1 MRVGNERPMEKQD
14 IHAILDSLD
23 IQIAMGKIDQITYNT
38 LKQKWLQMLE
48 NQSLAEASGNLAQS
62 PIIAPLTSPSTPLT
76 QEQKQPTT
84 IEVLACPRCGAPANI
99 SNVSRD
105 LSQPIQC
112 LFCDTVYTLHQGQDN
127 TRKLKQELKAWLDQM
142 IVSNGYAGNSID
154 VNARRFIF
162 SESLYP
168 TLKKDI
174 DRRIETFENIAEAPI
189 VQVRETLTLPGYQPD
204 PRLIALAQGDNQWL
218 KTLSTRV
225 SAQQLQDFAIAPD
238 DKRKLQQ
245 LQLRILNLIYYA
257 NIAQHLATPGVTSY
271 HVVRQNV
278 IALQKVC
285 QESIED
291 IVDEHYRSY
300 LTTLDARMSGNIQ
313 LLDLIISTLGREQND
328 VPETM
333 LAQVDQAINQLE
345 KACQLA
351 LTCTYNPLYTVPLQ
365 LGIQKDIVSARIFQ
379 AIVRCYEVV
388 TRTRSEEFGSFYKQ
402 LISYIYGLTRIETAD
417 HLLWLLISA
426 GRVLMARTGDAP
438 IPILMDWS
446 WLQTAV
452 ESHRRTSTFGF
463 SSETGQVIRQHFHPY
478 WAAKLHYTE
487 VNGIL
492 DKQGSVREGL
502 LLIDATSPNASIV
515 VPLLSNTP
523 ALMTLQAALHNFNL
537 LDKQVVSLPA
547 LLTKTMAER
556 AMKAYTNQH
565 QSELKVTT
573 VRTIGVIYLP
583 AAAIQ
588 YTSKKGS
595 RALIV
600 SWLNGI
606 NQKLDN
612 LLVQTQQFLQ
622 KYDI

>member
-1 MRVGNERPMEKQD
+1 
-14 IHAILDSLD
+14 
-23 IQIAMGKIDQITYNT
+23 MGKIDQLTYDT
-38 LKQKWLQMLE
+38 LRQKWLQMLE
-48 NQSLAEASGNLAQS
+48 NQPDAGASNNLAQA
-62 PIIAPLTSPSTPLT
+62 PITAPLARISPPSP
-76 QEQKQPTT
+76 QEQYQPVTV
-84 IEVLACPRCGAPANI
+84 EVLACPRCGAPANI
-99 SNVSRD
+99 DNLPQD
-105 LSQPIQC
+105 LSQPMQC

-142 IVSNGYAGNSID
+142 IVGNGYAGNSID
-154 VNARRFIF
+154 INARRFIF

-174 DRRIETFENIAEAPI
+174 DRRIEIFENVAEASI
-189 VQVRETLTLPGYQPD
+189 VQVKETLALPGYQPD
-204 PRLIALAQGDNQWL
+204 PRLIALARGDNQWL

-238 DKRKLQQ
+238 DKRKLKQ

-278 IALQKVC
+278 VALQKAC

-291 IVDEHYRSY
+291 IADEHYSAY
-300 LTTLDARMSGNIQ
+300 LTTLDTRMSGNIL
-313 LLDLIISTLGREQND
+313 LLDQLIAALGREQN
-328 VPETM
+328 VAPEAM
-333 LAQVDQAINQLE
+333 LVQVDQAINQLE
-345 KACQLA
+345 KARQQALA
-351 LTCTYNPLYTVPLQ
+351 CAYNPLYTVPLQ

-388 TRTRSEEFGSFYKQ
+388 TRTQSEEFGAFYEQ
-402 LISYIYGLTRIETAD
+402 LIKYIYSLTRIETAD
-417 HLLWLLISA
+417 HLLWLLTSI
-426 GRVLMARTGDAP
+426 GRVLMARAGDAP
-438 IPILMDWS
+438 IPMLMDWS
-446 WLQTAV
+446 WLQAAV
-452 ESHRRTSTFGF
+452 ENHRRSSTFGL
-463 SSETGQVIRQHFHPY
+463 SSETGQVMRQHFHPY

-492 DKQGSVREGL
+492 DKKGTMREGL
-502 LLIDATSPNASIV
+502 LLVDATSPNEPLV

-523 ALMTLQAALHNFNL
+523 ALAALQAALHNFNF

-547 LLTKTMAER
+547 LLTNAMAER
-556 AMKAYTNQH
+556 TMKAYTNQH
-565 QSELKVTT
+565 QAELKVAT

-595 RALIV
+595 RKLSV
-600 SWLNGI
+600 SWLNVV
-606 NQKLDN
+606 NQNLDTI
-612 LLVQTQQFLQ
+612 LAQTQQFLQ
-622 KYDI
+622 KYGV